1 MALGDPC
8 CHGHWCVQHW
18 YGWKFP
24 AWCAKNGRASSAGP
38 RPTPQATSRTGRLVS
53 VLSPLVYSCH
63 HLVQPHHSSP
73 RPSGSPLL
81 PTPCLSQS
89 SHQRAPVNTESGPAP
104 SVQWSRVP
112 ISLGVKAQ
120 VLPWLTRPS
129 AIFTRTLPALP
140 SSLSLPGSLC
150 SSHTCLLPAPPTHIR
165 HHPVPWS
172 LCSDISTASY
182 TSGQGHLLRNISFNL
197 ISVPLRL

>member
-24 AWCAKNGRASSAGP
+24 AWCAKTGRASSAGP

-129 AIFTRTLPALP
+129 AICTRTLPALP
-140 SSLSLPGSLC
+140 SSLSLSQAHSAPATRASSL
-150 SSHTCLLPAPPTHIR
+150 LLPH
-165 HHPVPWS
+165 
-172 LCSDISTASY
+172 
-182 TSGQGHLLRNISFNL
+182 TSGTTLSPGLSARTSAQLHIPQGKVTSSETSPL
-197 ISVPLRL
+197 I